1 MELTRLVI
9 EDSGVTLRLSV
20 NSQDVTEAVIATD
33 WRLEFIT
40 ILEDT
45 LTILGKINRY
55 LLSNI

>member
-40 ILEDT
+40 IFEDT
-45 LTILGKINRY
+45 LTILRKINR
-55 LLSNI
+55 